1 VAALAGALFFVLV
14 VVNSSLMS
22 GSPAATDPPQETF
35 DYLTDH
41 QGRFQIGAVIWGFAM
56 SAALVWLS
64 GLFRALRKAEGGTPA
79 IALVALAGG
88 VLAATSTITGALVE
102 GTTATRIAD
111 LGPAGAK
118 VYWTMYLMSF
128 GATLLGLL
136 LLIGAT
142 AAISLR
148 TGLFGRRFAVASA
161 VLVPVSM
168 VGAFTIGYASDAIQV
183 VAGIVLLLDT
193 AWILVVSVFLWR
205 DPALAVPQQGA
216 PVAPASR
223 AERQRI

>member
-1 VAALAGALFFVLV
+1 
-14 VVNSSLMS
+14 
-22 GSPAATDPPQETF
+22 
-35 DYLTDH
+35 
-41 QGRFQIGAVIWGFAM
+41 
-56 SAALVWLS
+56 
-64 GLFRALRKAEGGTPA
+64 
-79 IALVALAGG
+79 
-88 VLAATSTITGALVE
+88 
-102 GTTATRIAD
+102 
-111 LGPAGAK
+111 
-118 VYWTMYLMSF
+118 MYLMSF
-128 GATLLGLL
+128 GGTLFGLL